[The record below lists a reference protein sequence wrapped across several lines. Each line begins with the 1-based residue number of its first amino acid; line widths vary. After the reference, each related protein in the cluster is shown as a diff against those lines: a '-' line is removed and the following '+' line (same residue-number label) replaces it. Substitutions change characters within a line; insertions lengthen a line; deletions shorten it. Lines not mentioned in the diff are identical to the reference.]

1 MYGGMVERQTR
12 YVRSIEDKI
21 VRFQDKE
28 SHQVFV
34 EPMGLDN
41 EEYYLQG
48 LSTSLP
54 EDVQVEMIH
63 SVPGLENA
71 RIMRVLMQLNMMQS
85 FLHN

>member
-1 MYGGMVERQTR
+1 
-12 YVRSIEDKI
+12 
-21 VRFQDKE
+21 
-28 SHQVFV
+28 
-34 EPMGLDN
+34 MGLDT

-71 RIMRVLMQLNMMQS
+71 EL
-85 FLHN
+85 